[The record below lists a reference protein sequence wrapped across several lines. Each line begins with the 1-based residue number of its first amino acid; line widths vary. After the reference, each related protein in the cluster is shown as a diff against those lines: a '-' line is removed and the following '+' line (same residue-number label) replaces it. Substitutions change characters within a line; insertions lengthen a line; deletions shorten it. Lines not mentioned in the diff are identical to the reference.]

1 VAVPENDE
9 RERTEDDEGASVARL
24 AIYAVTIF
32 MLIAG
37 LLGLVTGSFTVEHF
51 QPTVPPTSN
60 PITVP

>member
-1 VAVPENDE
+1 MPKNDE
-9 RERTEDDEGASVARL
+9 RQRVEDEEGASVARL

-32 MLIAG
+32 MMIAG